1 MMVKTCNKNVH
12 PGHPNL
18 RAWDN
23 HPEHCHSRDQVII
36 VMIMTGNDHFPLLHS
51 SRSKLFFIVSNIL
64 TFLHCV
70 KYFQIYATWPYS
82 RGHVWNPAVYGISQL
97 PMIINY
103 DQISSIMMTSC
114 VQWWCSG
121 LPEQGVTGLYFYKL
135 HNQAKH
141 PRQVKVQ
148 IQTHKKTIYK
158 PNNSSQKFKNPC
170 LVSWYVLAIKKCIPG
185 SLFGSVMRRHCWSSG
200 NLPTHLASTQT
211 IRSRIIQI

>member
-23 HPEHCHSRDQVII
+23 YPEHCHSWDQVII

-64 TFLHCV
+64 TFLHWV

-82 RGHVWNPAVYGISQL
+82 RGHVRNPAVYGISQL

-103 DQISSIMMTSC
+103 DQISSIMTATKLCTMIITYDGKLWTMMVLRFTRTRSRRLIFLQTS
-114 VQWWCSG
+114 QPSQTPLAG
-121 LPEQGVTGLYFYKL
+121 KNT
-135 HNQAKH
+135 NQTSMAGN
-141 PRQVKVQ
+141 
-148 IQTHKKTIYK
+148 TI
-158 PNNSSQKFKNPC
+158 QKFTNPC
-170 LVSWYVLAIKKCIPG
+170 L
-185 SLFGSVMRRHCWSSG
+185 RH
-200 NLPTHLASTQT
+200 LIFFRH
-211 IRSRIIQI
+211 